1 MVRGWPEDAAA
12 FWTPREILLGR
23 KDIGW
28 DHVFY
33 ECLGARLKDHVAFQ
47 TATEGTSQRLE
58 MAGLNHLPDL
68 LAVVVALNKKEIR
81 RLFFL

>member
-1 MVRGWPEDAAA
+1 MMRGRPENAAA

-28 DHVFY
+28 NHVFY
-33 ECLGARLKDHVAFQ
+33 ECLRAGLKDEVAFK
-47 TATEGTSQRLE
+47 TAREGMSQRLE

-68 LAVVVALNKKEIR
+68 LAVVIALNEKEIR
-81 RLFFL
+81 RLLFL